1 MFSAASTASVH
12 PLGGEQRGALGREA
26 GRRERSWDAAV
37 SSHLPC
43 EGEPIWRY

>member
-1 MFSAASTASVH
+1 MSQRQVQPRCIH
-12 PLGGEQRGALGREA
+12 WGEQRGALGREA
-26 GRRERSWDAAV
+26 GRRERTWDAAV